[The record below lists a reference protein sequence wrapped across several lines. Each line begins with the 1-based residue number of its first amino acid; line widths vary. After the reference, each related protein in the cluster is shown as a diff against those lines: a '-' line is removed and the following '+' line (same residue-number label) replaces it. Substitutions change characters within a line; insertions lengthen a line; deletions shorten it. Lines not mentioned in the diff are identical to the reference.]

1 MCESWV
7 DMLSRIYCVAQIITV
22 LSNPFY
28 GGFFKHAGIWIFEE
42 RECTRARERRGAISP
57 LFRTLSQA
65 RNHLR
70 VLRISL
76 DRFSYLPPQRVGFL
90 RRFGMKTGIH
100 LTHFGLESGMVFEG
114 TTGVYERI
122 YRFNSRGV
130 RKKYKYAISRW
141 VWMKNCAI
149 IQLITALFLP
159 KGQVWK
165 LVRKMTFFGLQKGQD
180 LENKEHPPP
189 PPRISR
195 RTTPLLCEERLLPL
209 PELSR
214 KIEGYSSRKRTV
226 EDKLYLSY
234 QIIFFLSFSL
244 RLWKSMD

>member
-165 LVRKMTFFGLQKGQD
+165 LVRKMTFFGLQKGQV

-189 PPRISR
+189 PHQEFPGVPPPYSAR
-195 RTTPLLCEERLLPL
+195 RGSFLFPSYLERSKGTPPGNELLKTNYIFLIKL
-209 PELSR
+209 
-214 KIEGYSSRKRTV
+214 YSS
-226 EDKLYLSY
+226 YH
-234 QIIFFLSFSL
+234 SL
-244 RLWKSMD
+244 